1 MVLTTLIETLVNN
14 DNSSLLRY
22 SLYRSICEGR
32 DSFSISICN
41 DHSECVCAEDITDD
55 LSAAMRFLRL
65 LHREGA
71 EPCHLH
77 YILEDML
84 PLK

>member
-1 MVLTTLIETLVNN
+1 MVGTTRIETLHNTV
-14 DNSSLLRY
+14 NSSLLRY
-22 SLYRSICEGR
+22 SLYQSIRDGR
-32 DSFSISICN
+32 DSFSISIC
-41 DHSECVCAEDITDD
+41 DERSRCVWAEDVTDD
-55 LSAAMRFLRL
+55 KCAAERFLHL